1 MNAAVVDTEVVE
13 ETLEG
18 PHLLPEVKEEEVQE
32 NIELVQ
38 PLIAVQ
44 AIREEMMTI
53 ARLEIAMGEVQAR
66 QAIAV
71 EMTDVDTDK

>member
-13 ETLEG
+13 ATLEG
-18 PHLLPEVKEEEVQE
+18 PHLLPEVTEEEVQE
-32 NIELVQ
+32 NIELLQ